1 METGERIAA
10 ARKAAGVTQLQLA
23 ERIGKTK
30 SAIANYESGFRE
42 PDGETIDAIAK
53 VLGVTP
59 QSLEDRHIDSVQDVL
74 EMLFQME
81 EQGFGIEPV
90 RIGSAVAIAVDPEAP
105 HAPKLEMALE
115 KWAEQRE
122 AVKGGMLP
130 EYEYAIWRGS
140 FGIEEDDEAR
150 QG

>member
-1 METGERIAA
+1 MGTGERIAA

-23 ERIGKTK
+23 EKIGKTK
-30 SAIANYESGFRE
+30 SSIANYESGFRE
-42 PDGETIDAIAK
+42 PDSETIYAIAQ

-59 QSLEDRHIDSVQDVL
+59 QSLEDWRMDSVQDVL
-74 EMLFQME
+74 EVLFRME

-90 RIGSAVAIAVDPEAP
+90 RIGSAVAIAVDPDAP

-115 KWAEQRE
+115 KWAEQRK
-122 AVKGGMLP
+122 AVKDGTLP

-140 FGIEEDDEAR
+140 FDTEEDD
-150 QG
+150 